1 MNESPTYQELLAA
14 NSRLVAENELLRKE
28 NAKLSELVK
37 CIVEAG
43 DETKGV
49 EVNSDSK
56 DPKPVFQGK
65 KSNVTSCLSLEEK
78 VTLFGSLF
86 KGREDVFAKRWYS
99 KASGKSGYQPVC
111 LNEWNRQLCNR
122 KKYKCAQCPNR
133 QFKSLE
139 YDDIYKH
146 LEGKDAEGC
155 DVIGIYVVLNGNQCN
170 FLCVDFDDKQCDHG
184 YQNDVLA
191 FVDVCKIWEIP
202 CSIERSRSG
211 NGAHVWIFFEEPLA
225 AIKARK
231 LGNAILTEAMNR
243 DGRVSFNSY
252 DRVFPSQDY
261 LPEGGFGN
269 LVALPLQGKARKNGN
284 SVFVDENFTPFE
296 DQWAYLLSVQK
307 ISESFIDEVLAL
319 HGLSS
324 ELGELSTTSESK
336 PWEAPVPQ
344 GLSNEDF
351 PKEVVFVKSDML
363 YLSLVGLSGKALN
376 HIKRIASFKNPE
388 FYAKQGMRLSTYNIP
403 RIISCADVSEKYV
416 ALPRGCEDAIV
427 ELLEDNHVWYH
438 IKDETNP
445 GKCIS
450 VKFKGELRGEQ
461 DDAIASLMAHNTGVL
476 NGTTAFG
483 KTVTAIGL
491 IAKLKVNTLIL
502 VHTKA
507 LLEQWKSRLE
517 EFLDIDFVEEDIS
530 HKRGRKIAFSPFGTL
545 DSNGNRL
552 HGMVDIALIQSCFGD
567 NEIKSFVRDYGMV
580 MVDECHHVSAVNFER
595 VLKRCNARYV
605 YGLTATPIRKDG
617 HQPIIFMQCGPIRYS
632 ADAKKQMA
640 SQTFERLLIPRFTSY
655 RELTNDKAM
664 YMQILQRMVAED
676 YRNRLIA
683 TDVCKAL
690 DEGRSPIVLTSL
702 TSHVEILSAMLADC
716 CTNVITLVGS
726 ESAKEKRLKMERL
739 QNVPKEEALVII
751 ATGKYVGEGFD
762 CPRLD
767 TLFLALPVS
776 WKGIVAQYA
785 GRLHRNYPGKKV
797 VQVYDYI
804 DIHVPMCDVM
814 YKRRLKGYASV
825 GYKIQQNDSK
835 DLFGLAQGVIFTGK
849 NYQNSFFA
857 DLSKASKSVVIISA
871 TKIWFAKRAPILE
884 MLAELS
890 ARGVEVIVFTRQ
902 LSDKDR
908 ILLNGIQV
916 NVKEMLSL
924 HATIIDKSI
933 VWYGSVNYLGYNV
946 EEDNA
951 IRIVDSSISEEV
963 IEILYE

>member
-1 MNESPTYQELLAA
+1 MDKLPTYQELLAI
-14 NSRLVAENELLRKE
+14 NRQLVAENEQLRKE
-28 NAKLSELVK
+28 NAKLGELVK
-37 CIVEAG
+37 SIVEVG
-43 DETKGV
+43 EETKSV
-49 EVNSDSK
+49 ETNSDSK
-56 DPKPVFQGK
+56 DTKPVFQEK
-65 KSNVTSCLSLEEK
+65 KLIVTSCLSLEEK
-78 VTLFGSLF
+78 VTLFSSLF

-111 LNEWNRQLCNR
+111 LNEWNRQFCNK
-122 KKYKCAQCPNR
+122 KKYKCTQCPNR
-133 QFKSLE
+133 HFKNLE
-139 YDDIYKH
+139 YEDIYKH
-146 LEGKDAEGC
+146 LEGRDTDGC
-155 DVIGIYVVLNGNQCN
+155 DVMGIYVVLNGNQCN
-170 FLCVDFDDKQCDHG
+170 FLCVDFDDKQCAHG
-184 YQNDVLA
+184 YKNDVLV
-191 FVDVCKIWEIP
+191 FVDVCKSWDIP

-211 NGAHVWIFFEEPLA
+211 NGAHVWIFFKEPLA

-231 LGNAILTEAMNR
+231 LGNAILTETMNR
-243 DGRVSFNSY
+243 DGRVSLKSY

-261 LPEGGFGN
+261 LPEGGLGN

-284 SVFVDENFTPFE
+284 SVFVDETFTPFE
-296 DQWAYLLSVQK
+296 EQWAYLLNVEK
-307 ISESFIDEVLAL
+307 VSEPFIDEVLAL

-336 PWEAPVPQ
+336 PWEAPVAQ
-344 GLSNEDF
+344 KITNEDF
-351 PKEVVFVKSDML
+351 PKEVVCVKSDML
-363 YLSLVGLSGKALN
+363 YVSLVGLSGKVLN

-388 FYAKQGMRLSTYNIP
+388 FYAKQGMRLSTYNIL
-403 RIISCADVSEKYV
+403 RIISCADILEEYV
-416 ALPRGCEDAIV
+416 ALPRGCEDVVV
-427 ELLEDNHVWYH
+427 ELLMNNRVHYRM
-438 IKDETNP
+438 KDETNL
-445 GKCIS
+445 GKPIS
-450 VKFKGELRGEQ
+450 VKFKGELREEQ
-461 DDAIASLMAHNTGVL
+461 DAAIASLMAHNTGVL

-491 IAKLKVNTLIL
+491 ISKRKVNTLIL

-517 EFLDIDFVEEDIS
+517 EFLDIDYVEEHTS

-552 HGMVDIALIQSCFGD
+552 RGMVDIVLIQSCFD
-567 NEIKSFVRDYGMV
+567 DKEVRPFVRDYGMV
-580 MVDECHHVSAVNFER
+580 IVDECHHVSAVNFEH

-632 ADAKKQMA
+632 ADAKMQMA

-655 RELTNDKAM
+655 RELVDDKTM
-664 YMQILQRMVAED
+664 YIQILQRMVDDD

-683 TDVCKAL
+683 ADVCKVL

-702 TSHVEILSAMLADC
+702 TSHVVILSAMLADC
-716 CTNVITLVGS
+716 CKNVITLIGS
-726 ESAKEKRLKMERL
+726 ESVKEKRLKMEHL

-767 TLFLALPVS
+767 TLFLALPIS

-785 GRLHRNYPGKKV
+785 GRLHRNYPGKEL

-835 DLFGLAQGVIFTGK
+835 DLFGIGQGVIFNGK
-849 NYQNSFFA
+849 NYQNLFFA
-857 DLSKASKSVVIISA
+857 DLSKASKSVIISA
-871 TKIWFAKRAPILE
+871 TKLWFAKRAPILE
-884 MLAELS
+884 LLADLS

-902 LSDKDR
+902 LLDKDK
-908 ILLNGIQV
+908 ILLNSVQV
-916 NVKEMLSL
+916 NVKEKLSL
-924 HATIIDKSI
+924 HTAIIDKSI
-933 VWYGSVNYLGYNV
+933 VWYGSVNYLGYNA
-946 EEDNA
+946 EDDNA
-951 IRIVDSSISEEV
+951 IKIADSFIAEE
-963 IEILYE
+963 IIKILYE

>member
-1 MNESPTYQELLAA
+1 MLAA
-14 NSRLVAENELLRKE
+14 NRQLVAENELLRKE
-28 NAKLSELVK
+28 NAKLSRLVK
-37 CIVEAG
+37 SIAKVGE
-43 DETKGV
+43 DSKNV
-49 EVNSDSK
+49 EVTSGNK
-56 DPKPVFQGK
+56 EPKPVSQEK
-65 KSNVTSCLSLEEK
+65 KIIASPCLSLEEK
-78 VTLFGSLF
+78 VTLFRTLF

-111 LNEWNRQLCNR
+111 LNEWNRQLCNK
-122 KKYKCAQCPNR
+122 KKYKCAQCPSR
-133 QFKSLE
+133 QFKGLE
-139 YDDIYKH
+139 YEDIYRH
-146 LEGKDAEGC
+146 LEGRDAEGC
-155 DVIGIYVVLNGNQCN
+155 DVIGIYVVLIDNYCN
-170 FLCVDFDDKQCDHG
+170 LLCVDFDDKQCEHG

-191 FVDVCKIWEIP
+191 FVDVCKDWEIP

-211 NGAHVWIFFEEPLA
+211 NGAHVWIFFNEPLA

-243 DGRVSFNSY
+243 DGRVSLKSY
-252 DRVFPSQDY
+252 DRVFPSQDH

-284 SVFVDENFTPFE
+284 SVFVDETFTPFG
-296 DQWAYLLSVQK
+296 DQWAYLLSVRK
-307 ISESFIDEVLAL
+307 ITGSFIDEILIL

-344 GLSNEDF
+344 KITNEDF
-351 PKEVVFVKSDML
+351 PKEVVCVKSDML
-363 YLSLVGLSGKALN
+363 YVSLAGLSGKVLN

-403 RIISCADVSEKYV
+403 RIISCAEVSEEYV
-416 ALPRGCEDAIV
+416 ALPRGCEDIIV
-427 ELLEDNHVWYH
+427 ELLMNNHVRCRM
-438 IKDETNP
+438 KDETNP

-450 VKFKGELRGEQ
+450 VRFKGELRTEQ
-461 DDAIASLMAHNTGVL
+461 DTAITSLMVHNTGVL
-476 NGTTAFG
+476 NATTAFG

-491 IAKLKVNTLIL
+491 IAKRKVNTLIL

-517 EFLDIDFVEEDIS
+517 EFLDIDYVEEDTS
-530 HKRGRKIAFSPFGTL
+530 HKRGRKVAFSPFGTL

-552 HGMVDIALIQSCFGD
+552 HTMVDVALIQSCFD
-567 NEIKSFVRDYGMV
+567 DDEVKLFTRDYGMV
-580 MVDECHHVSAVNFER
+580 LVDECHHVSAVNFER
-595 VLKRCNARYV
+595 VLKCCNARYV

-632 ADAKKQMA
+632 ADAKMLMA

-655 RELTNDKAM
+655 RELTDEKAM
-664 YMQILQRMVAED
+664 YVQILQRIADDD
-676 YRNRLIA
+676 YRNQLIVA
-683 TDVCKAL
+683 DVCKAL
-690 DEGRSPIVLTSL
+690 NDGRSPIILTSL
-702 TSHVEILSAMLADC
+702 TSHVELLSTMLVGC
-716 CTNVITLVGS
+716 YKNVITLVGS
-726 ESAKEKRLKMERL
+726 ESVKEKRLKMDRL
-739 QNVPKEEALVII
+739 QTISKEEALVII

-785 GRLHRNYPGKKV
+785 GRLHRNYPGKKI

-835 DLFGLAQGVIFTGK
+835 DLFGIGQGTIFTGK
-849 NYQNSFFA
+849 NYQDSFFA
-857 DLSKASKSVVIISA
+857 DLSKASKSVIIST
-871 TKIWFAKRAPILE
+871 TKLWFAKRAPILE
-884 MLAELS
+884 LLAGLS
-890 ARGVEVIVFTRQ
+890 VRGVEVLVFTRQ
-902 LSDKDR
+902 LSDKDK
-908 ILLNGIQV
+908 ILLNNVQV
-916 NVKEMLSL
+916 NVKEKLSL
-924 HATIIDKSI
+924 HTVIIDKSI
-933 VWYGSVNYLGYNV
+933 VWYGSVNYLGYNA
-946 EEDNA
+946 EDDNT
-951 IRIVDSSISEEV
+951 IRIADSSIAEEV

>member
-14 NSRLVAENELLRKE
+14 NRQLVAENELLRKE
-28 NAKLSELVK
+28 NVKLSGLVK
-37 CIVEAG
+37 NLLEV
-43 DETKGV
+43 DKETKNI
-49 EVNSDSK
+49 EVISGNK
-56 DPKPVFQGK
+56 APKPVSQEK
-65 KSNVTSCLSLEEK
+65 KIVESPCLSLEEK
-78 VTLFGSLF
+78 VSLFSSLF
-86 KGREDVFAKRWYS
+86 KGREDVFAKRWSS

-111 LNEWNRQLCNR
+111 LNEWNRQLCNK

-133 QFKSLE
+133 QFKGLE

-155 DVIGIYVVLNGNQCN
+155 DVIGIYVVLIDNHCK
-170 FLCVDFDDKQCDHG
+170 FLCVDFDDKQCEHG

-191 FVDVCKIWEIP
+191 FVDVCNAWEIP

-211 NGAHVWIFFEEPLA
+211 NGAHVWIFFKEALA

-243 DGRVSFNSY
+243 DGRVSLKSY
-252 DRVFPSQDY
+252 DRVFPSQDH
-261 LPEGGFGN
+261 LSEGGFGN

-284 SVFVDENFTPFE
+284 SIFVDETFTPFE
-296 DQWAYLLSVQK
+296 DQWAYLLTVRK
-307 ISESFIDEVLAL
+307 TSESFIDKILVL

-344 GLSNEDF
+344 KITNEDF
-351 PKEVVFVKSDML
+351 PKELGCVKSDML
-363 YLSLVGLSGKALN
+363 YVPLVGLSGKALN

-403 RIISCADVSEKYV
+403 RIISCADVSEEYV

-427 ELLEDNHVWYH
+427 ELLMNNHVCYRM
-438 IKDETNP
+438 KDETNP

-450 VKFKGELRGEQ
+450 VEFKGELREEQ
-461 DDAIASLMAHNTGVL
+461 NAAIASLVAHNAGVL

-483 KTVTAIGL
+483 KTVAAIGL
-491 IAKLKVNTLIL
+491 IAKRKVNTLIL

-517 EFLDIDFVEEDIS
+517 EFLDIDYVEEDTS
-530 HKRGRKIAFSPFGTL
+530 HKRGRKIMFSPFGTL

-552 HGMVDIALIQSCFGD
+552 HGMVDVALMQSCFDDG
-567 NEIKSFVRDYGMV
+567 EVKPFVRDYGMV
-580 MVDECHHVSAVNFER
+580 LVDECHHVSAVNFER
-595 VLKRCNARYV
+595 VLKCCNARYV

-632 ADAKKQMA
+632 ADAKMQMA

-655 RELTNDKAM
+655 RELADEKAT
-664 YMQILQRMVAED
+664 YVQILQRMAD
-676 YRNRLIA
+676 DNYRNRLIVA
-683 TDVCKAL
+683 DVCKTL
-690 DEGRSPIVLTSL
+690 DDGRSPIVLTSL
-702 TSHVEILSAMLADC
+702 TSHVEILSAMLADSC
-716 CTNVITLVGS
+716 KNVVTLVGS
-726 ESAKEKRLKMERL
+726 ESVKEKRMKMERL
-739 QNVPKEEALVII
+739 QTIPKEEALVII

-776 WKGIVAQYA
+776 WKGIIAQYA
-785 GRLHRNYPGKKV
+785 GRLHRDYLGKKI

-804 DIHVPMCDVM
+804 DIHIPMCDVM
-814 YKRRLKGYASV
+814 YKRRLRGYASV

-835 DLFGLAQGVIFTGK
+835 DLFGIGQGAIFTGK
-849 NYQNSFFA
+849 NYQDLFFA
-857 DLSKASKSVVIISA
+857 DLSKASKSVIISA
-871 TKIWFAKRAPILE
+871 TKLWFAKRAPILE
-884 MLAELS
+884 LLAQLS
-890 ARGVEVIVFTRQ
+890 ACGVEVIVFTRQ
-902 LSDKDR
+902 FSDKDKM
-908 ILLNGIQV
+908 LLNGIRV
-916 NVKEMLSL
+916 NVKEKLSL
-924 HATIIDKSI
+924 HASIIDKSV
-933 VWYGSVNYLGYNV
+933 VWYGSVNYLGYNT
-946 EEDNA
+946 EDDHA
-951 IRIVDSSISEEV
+951 MRIMESSIAEEV

>member
-1 MNESPTYQELLAA
+1 MDKLPTYQELLAI
-14 NSRLVAENELLRKE
+14 NRQLVAENEQLRKE
-28 NAKLSELVK
+28 NAKLGELVK
-37 CIVEAG
+37 SIVEVG
-43 DETKGV
+43 EETKSV
-49 EVNSDSK
+49 ETNSDSK
-56 DPKPVFQGK
+56 DTKPVFQEK
-65 KSNVTSCLSLEEK
+65 KLIVTSCLSLEEK
-78 VTLFGSLF
+78 VTLFSSLF

-111 LNEWNRQLCNR
+111 LHEWNRQFCNK

-133 QFKSLE
+133 HFKNLE
-139 YDDIYKH
+139 YEDIYKH
-146 LEGKDAEGC
+146 LEGKDTDGC
-155 DVIGIYVVLNGNQCN
+155 DVIGIYVVLDGNQCN
-170 FLCVDFDDKQCDHG
+170 FLCVDFDDKQCAHD
-184 YQNDVLA
+184 YKNDVLV
-191 FVDVCKIWEIP
+191 FVDVCKSWDIP

-243 DGRVSFNSY
+243 DGRVSLKSY

-261 LPEGGFGN
+261 LPEGGLGN

-284 SVFVDENFTPFE
+284 SVFVDETFTPIE
-296 DQWAYLLSVQK
+296 DQWTYLLNVEK
-307 ISESFIDEVLAL
+307 VSEPFIDEVLAL

-336 PWEAPVPQ
+336 PWEAPVAQ
-344 GLSNEDF
+344 KITNEDF
-351 PKEVVFVKSDML
+351 PKEVVCVKSDML
-363 YLSLVGLSGKALN
+363 YVFLAGLSGKVLN

-403 RIISCADVSEKYV
+403 RIISCAHILEEYV
-416 ALPRGCEDAIV
+416 ALPRGCEDVVV
-427 ELLEDNHVWYH
+427 ELLMNNHVRH
-438 IKDETNP
+438 CMKDETNP

-450 VKFKGELRGEQ
+450 VKFKGELREEQ
-461 DDAIASLMAHNTGVL
+461 DAAIASLMAHNTGVL

-491 IAKLKVNTLIL
+491 IAKRKVNTLIL

-517 EFLDIDFVEEDIS
+517 EFLDIDYVEEHTS

-552 HGMVDIALIQSCFGD
+552 HGMADIALIQSCFD
-567 NEIKSFVRDYGMV
+567 DKEVKPFVRDYGMV
-580 MVDECHHVSAVNFER
+580 IVDECHHVSAVNFEH

-632 ADAKKQMA
+632 ADAKMQMA

-655 RELTNDKAM
+655 RELADDKMM
-664 YMQILQRMVAED
+664 YIQILQRMVDDD

-683 TDVCKAL
+683 ADVCKVL

-702 TSHVEILSAMLADC
+702 TSHVVILSAMLADC
-716 CTNVITLVGS
+716 CKNVITLIGS
-726 ESAKEKRLKMERL
+726 ESMKEKRSKMERL

-776 WKGIVAQYA
+776 WKGIMAQYA
-785 GRLHRNYPGKKV
+785 GRLHRNYPGKKL

-804 DIHVPMCDVM
+804 DIHIPMCDVM

-835 DLFGLAQGVIFTGK
+835 DLFGIGQGVIFNGK
-849 NYQNSFFA
+849 NYQNLFFA
-857 DLSKASKSVVIISA
+857 DLSKASKSVIISA
-871 TKIWFAKRAPILE
+871 TKLWFAKRAPILE
-884 MLAELS
+884 LLADLS

-902 LSDKDR
+902 LLDKDK
-908 ILLNGIQV
+908 ILLNSVQV
-916 NVKEMLSL
+916 NVKEKLSL
-924 HATIIDKSI
+924 HTAIIDKSI
-933 VWYGSVNYLGYNV
+933 VWYGSVNYLGYNA
-946 EEDNA
+946 EDDNA
-951 IRIVDSSISEEV
+951 IKIADSFITEE
-963 IEILYE
+963 IIKILYE

>member
-1 MNESPTYQELLAA
+1 MDKLPTYQELLAI
-14 NSRLVAENELLRKE
+14 NRQLVAENEQLRKE
-28 NAKLSELVK
+28 NAKLGELVK
-37 CIVEAG
+37 SIVEVG
-43 DETKGV
+43 EETKSV
-49 EVNSDSK
+49 ETNSDSK
-56 DPKPVFQGK
+56 DTKPVFQEK
-65 KSNVTSCLSLEEK
+65 KLIVTSCLSLEEK
-78 VTLFGSLF
+78 VTLFSSLF

-111 LNEWNRQLCNR
+111 LNEWNRQFCNK

-133 QFKSLE
+133 HFKNLE
-139 YDDIYKH
+139 YEDIYKH
-146 LEGKDAEGC
+146 LEGKDTDGC

-170 FLCVDFDDKQCDHG
+170 FLCVDFDDKQCAHG
-184 YQNDVLA
+184 YKNDVLV
-191 FVDVCKIWEIP
+191 FVDVCKSWDIP

-211 NGAHVWIFFEEPLA
+211 NGAHVWIFFKEPLA

-243 DGRVSFNSY
+243 DGRVSLKSY

-261 LPEGGFGN
+261 LPEGGLGN

-284 SVFVDENFTPFE
+284 SVFVDETFTPFE
-296 DQWAYLLSVQK
+296 EQWAYLLNVEK
-307 ISESFIDEVLAL
+307 VSEPFIDEVLAL

-336 PWEAPVPQ
+336 PWEAPVAQ
-344 GLSNEDF
+344 KITNEDF
-351 PKEVVFVKSDML
+351 PKEVVCVKSDML
-363 YLSLVGLSGKALN
+363 YVSLVGLSGKVLN

-403 RIISCADVSEKYV
+403 RIISCADILEEYV
-416 ALPRGCEDAIV
+416 ALPRGCEDVVV
-427 ELLEDNHVWYH
+427 ELLMNNHVHYRM
-438 IKDETNP
+438 KDETNL
-445 GKCIS
+445 GKPIS
-450 VKFKGELRGEQ
+450 VKFKGELREEQ
-461 DDAIASLMAHNTGVL
+461 DTAIASLMAHNTGVL

-491 IAKLKVNTLIL
+491 ISKRKVNTLIL
-502 VHTKA
+502 VYTKA

-517 EFLDIDFVEEDIS
+517 EFLDIDYVEEHTS

-552 HGMVDIALIQSCFGD
+552 HGMVDIVLIQSCFD
-567 NEIKSFVRDYGMV
+567 DKEVRPFVRDYGMV
-580 MVDECHHVSAVNFER
+580 IVDECHHVSAVNFEH

-632 ADAKKQMA
+632 ADAKMQMA

-655 RELTNDKAM
+655 RELADDKTM
-664 YMQILQRMVAED
+664 YIQILQRMVDDD
-676 YRNRLIA
+676 YRNRFIA
-683 TDVCKAL
+683 ADVCKVL

-702 TSHVEILSAMLADC
+702 TSHVVILSAMLADC
-716 CTNVITLVGS
+716 CKNVITLIGS
-726 ESAKEKRLKMERL
+726 ESVKEKRLKMEHL

-767 TLFLALPVS
+767 TLFLALPIS

-785 GRLHRNYPGKKV
+785 GRLHRNYPGKEL

-835 DLFGLAQGVIFTGK
+835 DLFGIGQGVIFNGK
-849 NYQNSFFA
+849 NYQNPFFA
-857 DLSKASKSVVIISA
+857 DLSKASKSVIISA
-871 TKIWFAKRAPILE
+871 TKLWFAKRAPILE
-884 MLAELS
+884 LLADLS

-902 LSDKDR
+902 LSDKDK
-908 ILLNGIQV
+908 ILLNGVQV
-916 NVKEMLSL
+916 NMKEKLSL
-924 HATIIDKSI
+924 HAAIIDKSI
-933 VWYGSVNYLGYNV
+933 VWYGSVNYLGYN
-946 EEDNA
+946 EEDDNA
-951 IRIVDSSISEEV
+951 IKIADSFIAEE
-963 IEILYE
+963 IIKILYE

>member
-14 NSRLVAENELLRKE
+14 NRRLVAENEQLRKE
-28 NAKLSELVK
+28 NAKLKGLVK
-37 CIVEAG
+37 SIVEAG
-43 DETKGV
+43 EEPKSV
-49 EVNSDSK
+49 EDNSGSK
-56 DPKPVFQGK
+56 DSKPVFQEK
-65 KSNVTSCLSLEEK
+65 KLMATTCLSLDEK
-78 VTLFGSLF
+78 VILFSSLF

-111 LNEWNRQLCNR
+111 LNEWNCQLCNKR
-122 KKYKCAQCPNR
+122 KYKCTQCPNR

-139 YDDIYKH
+139 YEDIYKH
-146 LEGKDAEGC
+146 LEGKDAGGC

-170 FLCVDFDDKQCDHG
+170 FLCVDFDDKQCEHG

-191 FVDVCKIWEIP
+191 FVDVCKNWEIP

-211 NGAHVWIFFEEPLA
+211 NGAHVWIFFKEPLA

-243 DGRVSFNSY
+243 DGRVSLKSY

-307 ISESFIDEVLAL
+307 NSESFIDKVLAL

-324 ELGELSTTSESK
+324 ELGELSTMSDSK
-336 PWEAPVPQ
+336 PWEAPVAQ
-344 GLSNEDF
+344 NITNEDF
-351 PKEVVFVKSDML
+351 PKEVACVKSDML
-363 YLSLVGLSGKALN
+363 YVSLEGLSGKVLN

-388 FYAKQGMRLSTYNIP
+388 YYAKLGMRLSTYNIP
-403 RIISCADVSEKYV
+403 RIISCADVSEEYV
-416 ALPRGCEDAIV
+416 AMPRGCEDVIV
-427 ELLEDNHVWYH
+427 ELLKDNHVCYRM
-438 IKDETNP
+438 KDETNP

-450 VKFKGELRGEQ
+450 VKFKGELRAEQ
-461 DDAIASLMAHNTGVL
+461 DAAINCLMAHNTGVL

-491 IAKLKVNTLIL
+491 IAKRKVNTLIL

-517 EFLDIDFVEEDIS
+517 EFLDIDFVEEDTS
-530 HKRGRKIAFSPFGTL
+530 YKRGRKIVFSPFGTL
-545 DSNGNRL
+545 DSNVNRL
-552 HGMVDIALIQSCFGD
+552 HGMVDIALIQSCFDD
-567 NEIKSFVRDYGMV
+567 NEVKLFVRDYGMV

-632 ADAKKQMA
+632 ADAKMQMA

-655 RELTNDKAM
+655 RELTDDKAM
-664 YMQILQRMVAED
+664 YVQILQRMANDD
-676 YRNRLIA
+676 YRNQLIA

-702 TSHVEILSAMLADC
+702 TSHVEILSAMLADSC
-716 CTNVITLVGS
+716 KNVITLVGS
-726 ESAKEKRLKMERL
+726 ESVKEKRLKMEHL
-739 QNVPKEEALVII
+739 QNVPKEEALLII

-785 GRLHRNYPGKKV
+785 GRLHRNYPGKEL

-825 GYKIQQNDSK
+825 GYNIQRNDSK
-835 DLFGLAQGVIFTGK
+835 DLFGNGQGVIFTGK
-849 NYQNSFFA
+849 NYLNSFFA
-857 DLSKASKSVVIISA
+857 DLSKASKSVIISA

-890 ARGVEVIVFTRQ
+890 ARGVEVVVFTRQ
-902 LSDKDR
+902 LSDKDK
-908 ILLNGIQV
+908 ILLNDVQV
-916 NVKEMLSL
+916 NVKEKLSL
-924 HATIIDKSI
+924 HAAIIDKSI
-933 VWYGSVNYLGYNV
+933 VWYGSVNYLGYSAEV
-946 EEDNA
+946 DNA
-951 IRIVDSSISEEV
+951 IKITDSFIAEEV
-963 IEILYE
+963 IKILYE

>member
-1 MNESPTYQELLAA
+1 MNESPTYQELLVA
-14 NSRLVAENELLRKE
+14 NRLLIAENEQLRKE
-28 NAKLSELVK
+28 NAKLSRQ
-37 CIVEAG
+37 VESIPKAG
-43 DETKGV
+43 GNMKKM
-49 EVNSDSK
+49 EVNCGDK
-56 DPKPVFQGK
+56 APKLVFQEK
-65 KSNVTSCLSLEEK
+65 KFIPIPSLSLEEK
-78 VTLFGSLF
+78 VSIFSGLF

-111 LNEWNRQLCNR
+111 LNEWNRQLCNK

-133 QFKSLE
+133 QFKGLE
-139 YDDIYKH
+139 YDDIYRH

-155 DVIGIYVVLNGNQCN
+155 DVIGIYVVLINNHCN
-170 FLCVDFDDKQCDHG
+170 FLCVDFDDKQCEHG

-191 FVDVCKIWEIP
+191 FVAVCKDWEIP

-211 NGAHVWIFFEEPLA
+211 NGAHVWIFFKEVLA

-231 LGNAILTEAMNR
+231 LGNAILSEAMNR
-243 DGRVSFNSY
+243 DGRISLKSY
-252 DRVFPSQDY
+252 DRVFPSQDH

-284 SVFVDENFTPFE
+284 SVFVDETFIAVE
-296 DQWAYLLSVQK
+296 DQWAYLLNVRRV
-307 ISESFIDEVLAL
+307 SEVFINKVLAL
-319 HGLSS
+319 HELSS

-344 GLSNEDF
+344 KITNQDF
-351 PKEVVFVKSDML
+351 PKELVSVKSDLL
-363 YLSLVGLSGKALN
+363 YIPLVGLSGKALN

-403 RIISCADVSEKYV
+403 RIISCADVSEEYV
-416 ALPRGCEDAIV
+416 ALPRGCEDVIV
-427 ELLEDNHVWYH
+427 ELLINNHVCYRM
-438 IKDETNP
+438 KDETNP

-450 VKFKGELRGEQ
+450 VKFKGTLREEQ
-461 DDAIASLMAHNTGVL
+461 DVAIASLMAHNTGVL

-491 IAKLKVNTLIL
+491 IAKRKVNTLIL

-517 EFLDIDFVEEDIS
+517 EFLDIDYVEEDTS
-530 HKRGRKIAFSPFGTL
+530 HKRGRKIVFSPFGTL

-552 HGMVDIALIQSCFGD
+552 NAMVDVALIQSCFD
-567 NEIKSFVRDYGMV
+567 YDEVKPFVRDYGMV
-580 MVDECHHVSAVNFER
+580 IVDECHHVSAVSFER
-595 VLKRCNARYV
+595 VLKCCNARYV

-632 ADAKKQMA
+632 TDAKMQMA

-655 RELTNDKAM
+655 RELTDDKAM
-664 YMQILQRMVAED
+664 YVQILQRMAD
-676 YRNRLIA
+676 DNCRNRLIVA
-683 TDVCKAL
+683 DVCKAL
-690 DEGRSPIVLTSL
+690 NEGKSPIVLTSL
-702 TSHVEILSAMLADC
+702 TSHIEILSAMLTDSC
-716 CTNVITLVGS
+716 KNVITLVGS
-726 ESAKEKRLKMERL
+726 ESVKEKRLKMEYL
-739 QNVPKEEALVII
+739 QTIPKEEALVII

-767 TLFLALPVS
+767 TLFLVLPVS

-785 GRLHRNYPGKKV
+785 GRLHRDYPGKEI

-825 GYKIQQNDSK
+825 GYKIRQNDSK
-835 DLFGLAQGVIFTGK
+835 DLFGIGQGAIFIGK
-849 NYQNSFFA
+849 NYQNLFFA
-857 DLSKASKSVVIISA
+857 DLSKASKSVIIST
-871 TKIWFAKRAPILE
+871 TKLWFAKRAPILE
-884 MLAELS
+884 LLANLS

-902 LSDKDR
+902 LSDKDK
-908 ILLNGIQV
+908 ILLNSVQA
-916 NVKEMLSL
+916 NAKEKLSL
-924 HATIIDKSI
+924 HAAVIDKSI
-933 VWYGSVNYLGYNV
+933 VWYGSVNYLGYNA
-946 EEDNA
+946 EDDNA
-951 IRIVDSSISEEV
+951 IKIVDSSIAEEI

>member
-1 MNESPTYQELLAA
+1 M
-14 NSRLVAENELLRKE
+14 
-28 NAKLSELVK
+28 
-37 CIVEAG
+37 
-43 DETKGV
+43 
-49 EVNSDSK
+49 
-56 DPKPVFQGK
+56 
-65 KSNVTSCLSLEEK
+65 
-78 VTLFGSLF
+78 
-86 KGREDVFAKRWYS
+86 
-99 KASGKSGYQPVC
+99 
-111 LNEWNRQLCNR
+111 
-122 KKYKCAQCPNR
+122 
-133 QFKSLE
+133 
-139 YDDIYKH
+139 
-146 LEGKDAEGC
+146 
-155 DVIGIYVVLNGNQCN
+155 
-170 FLCVDFDDKQCDHG
+170 
-184 YQNDVLA
+184 
-191 FVDVCKIWEIP
+191 
-202 CSIERSRSG
+202 
-211 NGAHVWIFFEEPLA
+211 
-225 AIKARK
+225 
-231 LGNAILTEAMNR
+231 
-243 DGRVSFNSY
+243 
-252 DRVFPSQDY
+252 DY
-261 LPEGGFGN
+261 LPDGGFGN

-284 SVFVDENFTPFE
+284 SVFVDETFTSIE
-296 DQWAYLLSVQK
+296 DQWAYLLNVRK
-307 ISESFIDEVLAL
+307 VSEPFIDEVLAL

-336 PWEAPVPQ
+336 PWEVPVAQ
-344 GLSNEDF
+344 KITNEDF
-351 PKEVVFVKSDML
+351 PKEVVCVKSDML
-363 YLSLVGLSGKALN
+363 YVSLAGISGKVLN

-388 FYAKQGMRLSTYNIP
+388 FFAKQGMRLSTYNIP

-416 ALPRGCEDAIV
+416 ALPRGCEDVIV
-427 ELLEDNHVWYH
+427 ELLKDNQVCYRM
-438 IKDETNP
+438 KDETNP

-450 VKFKGELRGEQ
+450 IKFKGELREEQ
-461 DDAIASLMAHNTGVL
+461 DAAIVSLMAHNTGVL

-491 IAKLKVNTLIL
+491 IANRKVNTLIL

-517 EFLDIDFVEEDIS
+517 EFLDIDFVKEDTS

-552 HGMVDIALIQSCFGD
+552 HGMVDIALIQSCFDD
-567 NEIKSFVRDYGMV
+567 NEVKPFVRDYGMV

-632 ADAKKQMA
+632 ADAKMQMA

-655 RELTNDKAM
+655 RELTDDKAM
-664 YMQILQRMVAED
+664 YVQILQRMVDDD
-676 YRNRLIA
+676 YRNRLIVA
-683 TDVCKAL
+683 DVCKAL

-702 TSHVEILSAMLADC
+702 TSHVEILSAMLADSC
-716 CTNVITLVGS
+716 KNVITLIGS
-726 ESAKEKRLKMERL
+726 ESVKEKRLKMERL
-739 QNVPKEEALVII
+739 QNVPQEEALVII

-776 WKGIVAQYA
+776 WKGIVAQYT
-785 GRLHRNYPGKKV
+785 GRLHRNYPEKKV

-835 DLFGLAQGVIFTGK
+835 DLFGVGHGVIFTGK

-857 DLSKASKSVVIISA
+857 DLSKASKSVIISA
-871 TKIWFAKRAPILE
+871 TKLWFAKRAPII
-884 MLAELS
+884 ELLTDLL

-908 ILLNGIQV
+908 ILLNGVQV
-916 NVKEMLSL
+916 NIKEKLSL
-924 HATIIDKSI
+924 HAAIIDKSI
-933 VWYGSVNYLGYNV
+933 VWYGSVNYLGYNA
-946 EEDNA
+946 EDDNA
-951 IRIVDSSISEEV
+951 IRIVDSSIAEEV

>member
-14 NSRLVAENELLRKE
+14 NRQLVAENKLLREE
-28 NAKLSELVK
+28 NAKLSRLVK
-37 CIVEAG
+37 SIAEVGENS
-43 DETKGV
+43 KNV
-49 EVNSDSK
+49 EVTSGNK
-56 DPKPVFQGK
+56 APEPVFQEK
-65 KSNVTSCLSLEEK
+65 KIVTSPNLSLEEK
-78 VTLFGSLF
+78 VSLFSSLF

-111 LNEWNRQLCNR
+111 LNEWNRQLCNK

-133 QFKSLE
+133 QFKGLGYE
-139 YDDIYKH
+139 DIYRH

-155 DVIGIYVVLNGNQCN
+155 DVIGSYVVLINNHCN
-170 FLCVDFDDKQCDHG
+170 FLCVDFDDKLCEYG

-191 FVDVCKIWEIP
+191 FVDVCKSWEIP
-202 CSIERSRSG
+202 CCIERSRSG
-211 NGAHVWIFFEEPLA
+211 NGAHVWIFFEDPLT

-231 LGNAILTEAMNR
+231 LGNVILTEAMNR
-243 DGRVSFNSY
+243 DGRISLKSY

-261 LPEGGFGN
+261 LPEGGLGN

-284 SVFVDENFTPFE
+284 SVFVDETFTLVE
-296 DQWAYLLSVQK
+296 DQWVYLLNVRK
-307 ISESFIDEVLAL
+307 VSESFIDEILDI

-324 ELGELSTTSESK
+324 EFGELSTTSESK

-344 GLSNEDF
+344 RITNEDF
-351 PKEVVFVKSDML
+351 PKELVCVKSDML
-363 YLSLVGLSGKALN
+363 YVPLAGLSGKALN
-376 HIKRIASFKNPE
+376 HIKRIASFRNPE

-403 RIISCADVSEKYV
+403 RIISCADVSEEYV
-416 ALPRGCEDAIV
+416 ALPRGCEDV
-427 ELLEDNHVWYH
+427 VLELLMNNHVCYR

-450 VKFKGELRGEQ
+450 VKFKGELREEQ
-461 DDAIASLMAHNTGVL
+461 DAAISSLMAHNTGVL

-491 IAKLKVNTLIL
+491 IAKRKVNTLIL

-507 LLEQWKSRLE
+507 LLEQWKSHLE
-517 EFLDIDFVEEDIS
+517 EFLDIDYVEKDTS

-552 HGMVDIALIQSCFGD
+552 HAMVDVALIQSCFD
-567 NEIKSFVRDYGMV
+567 DDEVKSFVRDYGMV
-580 MVDECHHVSAVNFER
+580 IVDECHHASAVNFER
-595 VLKRCNARYV
+595 VLKCCNARYV

-632 ADAKKQMA
+632 ADAKVQMA

-655 RELTNDKAM
+655 RELTDDRAM
-664 YMQILQRMVAED
+664 YVQILQRIAED
-676 YRNRLIA
+676 DCRNRLIVA
-683 TDVCKAL
+683 DVCKAL
-690 DEGRSPIVLTSL
+690 DEGKSPIVLTSL
-702 TSHVEILSAMLADC
+702 TSHVEILSSMLADSC
-716 CTNVITLVGS
+716 KNVITLVGS
-726 ESAKEKRLKMERL
+726 ESVKEKRLKMDRL
-739 QNVPKEEALVII
+739 QTIPKEEALVII

-785 GRLHRNYPGKKV
+785 GRLHRDYPGKRV
-797 VQVYDYI
+797 VQVFDYI

-814 YKRRLKGYASV
+814 YKRRLRGYASV
-825 GYKIQQNDSK
+825 GYKIRQNDSK
-835 DLFGLAQGVIFTGK
+835 DLFGIDQGAIFTGK

-857 DLSKASKSVVIISA
+857 DLSNASKSVIIST
-871 TKIWFAKRAPILE
+871 TKLWFAKRTPILE
-884 MLAELS
+884 LLADLS
-890 ARGVEVIVFTRQ
+890 ARGVEIIVFTCQ
-902 LSDKDR
+902 VSDKDR
-908 ILLNGIQV
+908 VLLNGVQV
-916 NVKEMLSL
+916 NVEENLSL

-933 VWYGSVNYLGYNV
+933 VWYGSINYLGYNV
-946 EEDNA
+946 EDDHA
-951 IRIVDSSISEEV
+951 MRITESSIAEEV
-963 IEILYE
+963 INILYE

>member
-1 MNESPTYQELLAA
+1 MNESPTYKELLAA
-14 NSRLVAENELLRKE
+14 NRRLVAENELLLKE
-28 NAKLSELVK
+28 NAKLRELVQNF
-37 CIVEAG
+37 VEAG
-43 DETKGV
+43 EETKSV
-49 EVNSDSK
+49 EANSGSK
-56 DPKPVFQGK
+56 YPKPVFQEK
-65 KSNVTSCLSLEEK
+65 KLIVTSCLSLDEK
-78 VTLFGSLF
+78 VTLFSSLF
-86 KGREDVFAKRWYS
+86 RGREDVFTKRWYS

-111 LNEWNRQLCNR
+111 LNEWNRQLCNK

-133 QFKSLE
+133 QFKGLE
-139 YDDIYKH
+139 YEDIYRH

-170 FLCVDFDDKQCDHG
+170 FLCVDFDDKQCEHG

-191 FVDVCKIWEIP
+191 FVDVCNDWEIP

-211 NGAHVWIFFEEPLA
+211 NGAHVWIFFKEPLA
-225 AIKARK
+225 AIMARK

-243 DGRVSFNSY
+243 DGRVSLKSY
-252 DRVFPSQDY
+252 DRVFPSQNH

-284 SVFVDENFTPFE
+284 SVFVDETFTLIE
-296 DQWAYLLSVQK
+296 DQWAYLLNVRKVSG
-307 ISESFIDEVLAL
+307 SFVDEILAL

-336 PWEAPVPQ
+336 PWEAPVAQ
-344 GLSNEDF
+344 KITNEDF
-351 PKEVVFVKSDML
+351 PKELVCVKSDML
-363 YLSLVGLSGKALN
+363 YVPLAGLSGKVLN

-403 RIISCADVSEKYV
+403 RIISCADVSEEYV
-416 ALPRGCEDAIV
+416 ALPRGCEDVIV
-427 ELLEDNHVWYH
+427 ELFMNNHACYRM
-438 IKDETNP
+438 KDETNP
-445 GKCIS
+445 GKSIS
-450 VKFKGELRGEQ
+450 VKFKGELREEQ
-461 DDAIASLMAHNTGVL
+461 EDAIASLMVHNTGVL

-491 IAKLKVNTLIL
+491 IAKRKVNTLIL

-517 EFLDIDFVEEDIS
+517 EFLDIDYVEEDTS

-552 HGMVDIALIQSCFGD
+552 HAMVDVALIQSCFD
-567 NEIKSFVRDYGMV
+567 DDEVKSFVRDYGMV
-580 MVDECHHVSAVNFER
+580 MVDECHHVSAVNFEH
-595 VLKRCNARYV
+595 VLKRCYARYV

-632 ADAKKQMA
+632 ADAKMQMA

-655 RELTNDKAM
+655 RELTDDKVM
-664 YMQILQRMVAED
+664 YVQILQRMADDD
-676 YRNRLIA
+676 YRNRLIV

-690 DEGRSPIVLTSL
+690 DEGKSPIVLTSL
-702 TSHVEILSAMLADC
+702 TSHVKILSTILADC
-716 CTNVITLVGS
+716 CKNVIMLIGS

-767 TLFLALPVS
+767 VLFLALPVS

-785 GRLHRNYPGKKV
+785 GRLHRDYLGKKI

-825 GYKIQQNDSK
+825 GYKIQQNDSIE
-835 DLFGLAQGVIFTGK
+835 LFGIGQGVIFTGK
-849 NYQNSFFA
+849 SYQNSFFA
-857 DLSKASKSVVIISA
+857 DLSKASKSVIIST
-871 TKIWFAKRAPILE
+871 TKLWFAKRAPILE
-884 MLAELS
+884 LLAQLS
-890 ARGVEVIVFTRQ
+890 ARGIEVIVFARQ
-902 LSDKDR
+902 LSDKDK

-916 NVKEMLSL
+916 NVKEKLSL
-924 HATIIDKSI
+924 YASIIDKSV
-933 VWYGSVNYLGYNV
+933 VWYGSVNYLGYNA
-946 EEDNA
+946 EDDHA
-951 IRIVDSSISEEV
+951 MRIIESSIAEEV
-963 IEILYE
+963 INILYE